1 MTQQQPDTPAGEG
14 VELLVITGMSGAG
27 KSTAAHVLEDL
38 GWYVVDNVPP
48 QLIPSLARLGRDVQP
63 PATRIGVVVD
73 VRVRSFFAAVTDALS
88 RLEADGVAARILFLD
103 AADDVLVRR
112 FESVRRPHPLQGEG
126 RILEGILAER
136 ARVAELRSRAEI
148 VLDTTRLNVHQLS
161 AAVGDAFGDAD
172 APAVRLTVMSF
183 GFKYGLPLDAD
194 HVCDVRFIPNPYWVP
209 ELRPGTGLEP
219 AVRDFVLAQ
228 EGVDTWLDRYVACLE
243 PVLAGYVRE
252 NRRTATIAVGCT
264 GGKHRSVALT
274 EQLARRLRSDVVA
287 AATVHRDLG
296 RE

>member
-1 MTQQQPDTPAGEG
+1 MTPPVPSDDTGA

-48 QLIPSLARLGRDVQP
+48 QLIPSLARLGREVQP

-73 VRVRSFFAAVTDALS
+73 VRVRSFFTAVTDALAQL
-88 RLEADGVAARILFLD
+88 RADGVESRILFLD
-103 AADDVLVRR
+103 ASDDVLVRR

-126 RILEGILAER
+126 RILDGIVAER

-194 HVCDVRFIPNPYWVP
+194 HVCDVRFIPNPYWIP
-209 ELRPGTGLEP
+209 ELRACNGLDAP
-219 AVRDFVLAQ
+219 VRDFVLEQ
-228 EGVDTWLDRYVACLE
+228 EGVTDWVDRYVAALE
-243 PVLAGYVRE
+243 PVIAGYVRE
-252 NRRTATIAVGCT
+252 NRHSATVAVGCT

-274 EQLARRLRSDVVA
+274 ERLAARLRSDTVSVT
-287 AATVHRDLG
+287 TVHRDLG